1 MDVLQRLL
9 ESQLSQAN
17 SRVSSMAE
25 DKLQSFKREL
35 SEDNASSLE
44 TAFKRLKKDS
54 YTFKNEGNKGQYEHQ
69 EKVLESFSQAQ
80 ACITSSKFEEA
91 AEKIKQGITLVKNRM
106 KLIKLADRSNLVG
119 RPPLN
124 MNRTTWLLTLRMRI
138 SVYRNLNVERT
149 AERKLKVKRGKFGL
163 NGPTESFSICL

>member
-1 MDVLQRLL
+1 MNTKKKYWNPSVKLRH
-9 ESQLSQAN
+9 
-17 SRVSSMAE
+17 VSPP
-25 DKLQSFKREL
+25 
-35 SEDNASSLE
+35 
-44 TAFKRLKKDS
+44 
-54 YTFKNEGNKGQYEHQ
+54 
-69 EKVLESFSQAQ
+69 
-80 ACITSSKFEEA
+80 
-91 AEKIKQGITLVKNRM
+91 VKNRM

-163 NGPTESFSICL
+163 NGPTESFSTCL